1 MPLSAKRNLRYI
13 QILLIIIIIVIV
25 NMRAFS
31 TLSSIVGAG
40 RRTAEW
46 AELCEEERQNH
57 LKVLFWM
64 KFLFACLPFFL
75 FRMHDT
81 WYFTTWKS
89 HESKLIKKRGERRE
103 EKKIHRKRE
112 DIKRNENVFFSTSP
126 AMPTFS
132 SLSGC
137 FFSMLCRS
145 CSFFLLTT
153 FFPTPL
159 LCRCSTL
166 CIHLLHISPPLA
178 QRSSSML
185 LMLFAIIHSRQRR
198 RVEKQ
203 HSSGSS
209 GEIKFTKCMHS

>member
-1 MPLSAKRNLRYI
+1 MPLSAEKNLRYI

-46 AELCEEERQNH
+46 AGLSEEGETESLKSTFLDEISLC
-57 LKVLFWM
+57 VLAVFI
-64 KFLFACLPFFL
+64 L

-132 SLSGC
+132 SLSLAA
-137 FFSMLCRS
+137 FFPMLCRS
-145 CSFFLLTT
+145 CSFLLLTT
-153 FFPTPL
+153 LIFQLLFYVVAALSAFIFFTFLPL
-159 LCRCSTL
+159 SST
-166 CIHLLHISPPLA
+166 
-178 QRSSSML
+178 
-185 LMLFAIIHSRQRR
+185 F
-198 RVEKQ
+198 VEYVVDVVC
-203 HSSGSS
+203 HYP
-209 GEIKFTKCMHS
+209 